1 MKSDKMPYIVYAD
14 IESLTK
20 KIDGCANNQEN
31 SLRTKISEHIPGGYS
46 MSTIWEFDQIE
57 A

>member
-14 IESLTK
+14 IESSTK

-31 SLRTKISEHIPGGYS
+31 SLTTKIGQHIPGEYS

>member
-31 SLRTKISEHIPGGYS
+31 SLTAKISEHIPGGYS